1 MIGYIIAIAVL
12 IIIVA
17 AATLFYNKK
26 QNECSQQV
34 YAMNPILFNQW
45 YCLQDRITDAQTKLD
60 DANSKITIYQ
70 TKLQTITDANAAA
83 KLQAAIVC
91 QQNYVTYLNKMLDLY
106 YNTSAQTI
114 REQIANECGGIAKF
128 YKPNIN
134 TPADNGGVP
143 PNCKTVMMPG
153 VTAADLSPN
162 IRCELLN

>member
-1 MIGYIIAIAVL
+1 MIVAAIIVVAV

-17 AATLFYNKK
+17 ALFYNKK

-45 YCLQDRITDAQTKLD
+45 YCLQDKITDAQTKLD
-60 DANSKITIYQ
+60 DAENKITIYQ
-70 TKLQTITDANAAA
+70 TKLQTITDANSIS

-106 YNTSAQTI
+106 YNTSAQVI
-114 REQIANECGGIAKF
+114 REQITNECGGIARYF
-128 YKPNIN
+128 KPNAN
-134 TPADNGGVP
+134 TPANNGGVP

-162 IRCELLN
+162 IECSITQ

>member
-12 IIIVA
+12 VIIVA

-34 YAMNPILFNQW
+34 YEMNPILFNQW
-45 YCLQDRITDAQTKLD
+45 YCLQDKITDAQTKLD

-91 QQNYVTYLNKMLDLY
+91 QQNYITYLNKMLDLY
-106 YNTSAQTI
+106 YNTSAPII
-114 REQIANECGGIAKF
+114 REQIANECGNISKYF
-128 YKPNIN
+128 KPNGEI
-134 TPADNGGVP
+134 P